1 LIARLSKRVI
11 VVQEAASHWDL
22 RSVLEN
28 INPVLLS
35 KGYKPTYFFE
45 GTPVLGQ
52 GGFSVIIKLDR
63 DLGELE
69 FKVLEK
75 ILNNLGLRVVREE

>member
-1 LIARLSKRVI
+1 MIARLSKRVI
-11 VVQEAASHWDL
+11 VVQEAVSHWDL

-35 KGYKPTYFFE
+35 KGYKPTFFFE
-45 GTPVLGQ
+45 GTPILGQ

-69 FKVLEK
+69 YKVVER
-75 ILNNLGLRVVREE
+75 ILSNLGLRVVREE

>member
-1 LIARLSKRVI
+1 LIARLSKRTI
-11 VVQEAASHWDL
+11 VVQEAMSYWDL

-35 KGYKPTYFFE
+35 KGYKPAYFFE
-45 GTPVLGQ
+45 GTPILGQ

-69 FKVLEK
+69 YK
-75 ILNNLGLRVVREE
+75 ILERILTNLGLRVVREE